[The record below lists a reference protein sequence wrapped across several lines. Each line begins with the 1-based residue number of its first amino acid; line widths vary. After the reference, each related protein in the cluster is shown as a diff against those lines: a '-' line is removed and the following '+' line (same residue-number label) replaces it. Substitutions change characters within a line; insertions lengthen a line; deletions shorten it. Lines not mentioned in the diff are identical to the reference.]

1 MKKLPLKQ
9 FILFLFIIGLLFLG
23 ERTGLLSPI
32 RGTLERITSPIAF
45 ILYQTFGRATSLA
58 SNNKRTDQSREITT
72 LNAKVAMLEKENESL
87 RRQLEVPVEK
97 KRLMIAAH
105 PIAFDRYLT
114 IDKGADDGV
123 KIDAT
128 VVSGDVLVGKVI
140 KTTPHTSLVIVPTDP
155 ESQIPAWTTKLTR
168 GEVKGEFGNT
178 SVFGKILQGDPLEEN
193 EPVMTTG
200 EDGYIQNIVIGTIAA
215 IQSESRDPFK
225 KATLELSVDAR
236 KITTVFVVLP

>member
-1 MKKLPLKQ
+1 MKPLPIKQ
-9 FILFLFIIGLLFLG
+9 FILFLIIIGLLILG
-23 ERTGLLSPI
+23 ERTGLLLPI
-32 RGTLERITSPIAF
+32 RGTLERLTSPIAF
-45 ILYQTFGRATSLA
+45 IIFQTFGGVSSIA
-58 SNNKRTDQSREITT
+58 SNKKLIDGDREITT
-72 LNAKVAMLEKENESL
+72 LNVKVAMLEKENESL
-87 RRQLEVPVEK
+87 RRQLEVPFEK
-97 KRLMIAAH
+97 KRSMIVAH

-123 KIDAT
+123 KIEAT
-128 VVSGDVLVGKVI
+128 VVSGDVLIGKI
-140 KTTPHTSLVIVPTDP
+140 IRTTPHTSSVIVPTDP

-178 SVFGKILQGDPLEEN
+178 SIFGKVLQGEPLEEN

-200 EDGYIQNIVIGTIAA
+200 ERGYMQNIVIGTIAA

-225 KATLELSVDAR
+225 KAILQIPIDTH